1 MASVFVSVVAHLQAA
16 WYPYKD
22 RNLYGQ
28 GNLNSRQHPYHIYAH
43 IDTLQQL
50 PRQILPSDLE
60 FQTRLLSV
68 SVSSNHDSVAAVSLA
83 AR

>member
-28 GNLNSRQHPYHIYAH
+28 GNLNSRQRRYHIYA
-43 IDTLQQL
+43 ILIRYNSCRVKSFQATWSFKLDSYQRQCRLTATLSQQ
-50 PRQILPSDLE
+50 
-60 FQTRLLSV
+60 
-68 SVSSNHDSVAAVSLA
+68 
-83 AR
+83 